1 MTEIFWIALSG
12 LIVFAAGLPIV
23 TWFHKAKQEMKE
35 AEKHDDA
42 E

>member
-1 MTEIFWIALSG
+1 MTEIIWIIVSG
-12 LIVFAAGLPIV
+12 LIVFTVGLPIV

-35 AEKHDDA
+35 SEKNDDA